1 MTVSREPSHRRPA
14 RSRPP
19 ARALPTIA
27 IAPFDPSRLVYR
39 KSRCASLAQRLSS
52 FKCASVTPDIARQP
66 SPIGSTCVSP
76 SRWTARPVKPVNS
89 FVMTIPRVSR
99 VAASGPPDLRD
110 RVDISGCDAADS
122 RCALEGG
129 AGGRR
134 DILVAAEYVVRIEP
148 ALERAKALKS
158 LNAKRGAHPI
168 DRFVGIHIVDVCGPT
183 E

>member
-1 MTVSREPSHRRPA
+1 MAAPLSRS
-14 RSRPP
+14 S
-19 ARALPTIA
+19 LPLHLRISKFATDLA
-27 IAPFDPSRLVYR
+27 KAWDPRWN
-39 KSRCASLAQRLSS
+39 
-52 FKCASVTPDIARQP
+52 
-66 SPIGSTCVSP
+66 GSDC
-76 SRWTARPVKPVNS
+76 
-89 FVMTIPRVSR
+89 
-99 VAASGPPDLRD
+99 LH
-110 RVDISGCDAADS
+110 DAVDS

-148 ALERAKALKS
+148 ALERAKAVKS